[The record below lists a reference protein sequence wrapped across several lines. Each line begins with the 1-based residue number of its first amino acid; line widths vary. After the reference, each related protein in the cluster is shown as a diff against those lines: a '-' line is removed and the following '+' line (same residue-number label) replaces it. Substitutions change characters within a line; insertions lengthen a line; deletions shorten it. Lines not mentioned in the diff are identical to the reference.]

1 MDSNFEKFRNTR
13 FFGSLDGLRAIS
25 IIGVIW
31 YHTWA
36 DGPNYPR
43 LLRWPVLRQGGYGVH
58 IFFTVSG
65 FLITT
70 LLLRERDRFGTISL
84 RDFYI
89 RRALRIWP
97 LYYAV
102 LGLYLVN
109 ALYFEKGTVRAHSF
123 LHYLPAFATFTYTW
137 FVSPNYPGGMFNL
150 AWTLASEEQFYFFWP
165 FVQKILRGIW
175 PVVVVVGIIGLVFA
189 TNHGLTAQLFP
200 PGWLRTR
207 IVTSIMPPICFGVLL
222 AEVLHSRRGFDFL
235 YRILGQRW
243 SAPVMLAGMCVALW
257 PQRAW
262 LTTAWIFT
270 CGLVGACV
278 VREENGLASLLRLR
292 PMVFIGT
299 LSYGMYLMNSF
310 SIHAMLYVC
319 KLVGFAYPPVVF
331 AAALALATGLAYL
344 SFRFYE
350 SPFLALKTRFSRLR
364 PDASDRNPGPAAIPD
379 SIAGVHP

>member
-1 MDSNFEKFRNTR
+1 MDSNYQKFHSAR

-31 YHTWA
+31 FHTWF
-36 DGPNYPR
+36 DGPHYPE
-43 LLRWPVLRQGGYGVH
+43 LLKWPVLRQGGYGVH

-70 LLLRERDRFGTISL
+70 LLLRERERFGTISL

-102 LGLYLVN
+102 LGLYLIN
-109 ALYFEKGTVRAHSF
+109 ALYFERGSVRAHSF
-123 LHYLPAFATFTYTW
+123 LHYLPSFATFTYTW

-150 AWTLASEEQFYFFWP
+150 AWTLASEEQFYLFWP
-165 FVQKILRGIW
+165 FILKVLRGIW
-175 PVVVVVGIIGLVFA
+175 PVVLIIAIIGLVTA
-189 TNHGLTAQLFP
+189 TTHGYMNFVLP
-200 PGWLRTR
+200 PGWLPTR

-222 AEVLHSRRGFDFL
+222 AEVLNRKRGFAVL
-235 YRILGQRW
+235 YRLLGHRW
-243 SAPVMLAGMCVALW
+243 SAPMMLAGMCAALW

-262 LTTAWIFT
+262 LMTAWLFT
-270 CGLVGACV
+270 AGLVGACV
-278 VREENGLASLLRLR
+278 VREDNGLAGFLRFR
-292 PMVFIGT
+292 PIALIGT

-310 SIHAMLYVC
+310 SIHAVLYVF
-319 KLVGFAYPPVVF
+319 KLAGAPYPPLVF
-331 AAALALATGLAYL
+331 VGALALATGLAYL

-350 SPFLALKTRFSRLR
+350 SPFLALKARFSRLR
-364 PDASDRNPGPAAIPD
+364 PETSGPQSVSPIVPD